1 LASLGFR
8 IAGGGGGCI
17 STTHAH
23 ATEINQK
30 KFWREKT
37 KLHHSFL
44 SLILLF
50 LLILFFLRK
59 FEFFCK
65 PLKVFFYLKRGD

>member
-30 KFWREKT
+30 KFWREKNKNKIT
-37 KLHHSFL
+37 PFSSIINIIILINSFL
-44 SLILLF
+44 FTKI
-50 LLILFFLRK
+50 
-59 FEFFCK
+59 
-65 PLKVFFYLKRGD
+65 